1 MPRISNCPILFDDCK
16 TISITKFSNWG
27 YLKPNQ
33 IRNGKISWSINEN
46 STGSI
51 SIMIDTFA
59 AKPFVRLDYLCNG
72 TPINYKIQLI
82 KVSSNLGKGFYWYF
96 ICPQTGRQCRKL
108 HLVGSYFYHRTAFNG
123 CMYENNTK

>member
-1 MPRISNCPILFDDCK
+1 MPRISNCPILFDECK

-51 SIMIDTFA
+51 SIMVDTFA
-59 AKPFVRLDYLCNG
+59 AQPYVSLDYLCNG
-72 TPINYKIQLI
+72 IPISYKIQLI
-82 KVSSNLGKGFYWYF
+82 
-96 ICPQTGRQCRKL
+96 
-108 HLVGSYFYHRTAFNG
+108 
-123 CMYENNTK
+123 